1 MVDENAFM
9 TKKMKILHI
18 TDWANGGLAT
28 YLEVIC
34 NDQSKNHQVYIL
46 ASRNGSEERITE
58 RERFISLDPYDRS
71 IKSVWHALQL
81 SRQYIQSI
89 QPDIVYIH
97 SSFAGVFARLA
108 TLGLAANPNIIYCA
122 HGWSFLMQ
130 GNKLKRLIYKW
141 IEKTLSYRTDA
152 IVTISENEHKAAL
165 KVGIDKNKLHKI
177 SHGISPVC
185 GKLDPNFIN
194 ANTFSEQK
202 LNILFLGRYDYSKGF
217 DWLMRFIVNNPTDS
231 ISWHIA
237 GKAIVDHKI
246 TIPKE
251 VTNHGWVPYEQV
263 PQLLLRCDAVIIP
276 SRWEGFGLTA
286 IEAMKYAKPIIASKN
301 GALPELIHGE
311 KNGWLF
317 DLNNDN
323 VLIDILQSLQIK
335 DLNSS
340 GEEGYNIFMKNY
352 TESHMTE
359 ALHSLISTL
368 LSTKHN

>member
-1 MVDENAFM
+1 MVHENVIRI
-9 TKKMKILHI
+9 KKMTVLHI

-34 NDQSKNHQVYIL
+34 NDQSNSHKVYIL
-46 ASRNGSEERITE
+46 ASGNKSENRITQ
-58 RERFISLDPYDRS
+58 RDGFISLDPYERT
-71 IKSVWHALQL
+71 IKGIWHALKL
-81 SRQYIQSI
+81 SRKHIQTI
-89 QPDIVYIH
+89 QPDILYIH

-108 TLGLAANPNIIYCA
+108 TIGLASKPKIIYCA

-130 GNKLKRLIYKW
+130 GNPLKKW
-141 IEKTLSYRTDA
+141 IYIWVEKTLSYITDA
-152 IVTISENEHKAAL
+152 IITISENEHKAAL
-165 KVGIDKNKLHKI
+165 EAGIEKNKIHKI

-185 GKLDPNFIN
+185 EKVNPNFID
-194 ANTFSEQK
+194 ANTFSNQK

-217 DWLMRFIVNNPTDS
+217 DWLMEFIVNNPTDS

-237 GKAIVDHKI
+237 GKAIVDQKI
-246 TIPKE
+246 MIPTE
-251 VTNHGWVPYEQV
+251 VTNHGWVPYEKI

-301 GALPELIHGE
+301 GALPELVNEE

-317 DLNNDN
+317 NMSNDDELSN
-323 VLIDILQSLQIK
+323 ILRSLQIK
-335 DLNSS
+335 NLNAIGQNGYDL
-340 GEEGYNIFMKNY
+340 FMKNY
-352 TESHMTE
+352 TEIQMTE
-359 ALHSLISTL
+359 ALKSLISTL